1 MSTQCQAQ
9 PSTCSQFVAMGA
21 GKYKGP
27 VSGIIAIV
35 CRHNFVL
42 PCSIVDLTKGEK

>member
-1 MSTQCQAQ
+1 
-9 PSTCSQFVAMGA
+9 MGA

-42 PCSIVDLTKGEK
+42 PCSIVDLMKGEK